1 MLYFDGHATIEPY
14 AEDRDLHRPAFD
26 YEVEQ

>member
-1 MLYFDGHATIEPY
+1 MLYFDGHVTIEPY

-26 YEVEQ
+26 YYVE